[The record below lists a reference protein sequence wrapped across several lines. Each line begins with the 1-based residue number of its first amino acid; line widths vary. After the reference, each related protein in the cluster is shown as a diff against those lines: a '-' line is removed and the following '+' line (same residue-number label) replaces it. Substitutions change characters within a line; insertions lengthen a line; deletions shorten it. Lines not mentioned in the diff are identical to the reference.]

1 MNMTH
6 EIIKLVLA
14 AIAMVYFIVQISL
27 IPVWRNK
34 VSARIGDCVFKT
46 APAKKGKAVTVLV
59 LCPLLILFSLISKST
74 FFVCC
79 LMSVVAAMA
88 CFITSREMVYGK
100 LNGVYTKGIAGS
112 GRFISFEEIET
123 FPDTSWKEPEKQNT
137 VSLAIQ
143 LKQTKSQKASII
155 FVDCES
161 VIEYVKVI
169 NAIKDLKQNK

>member
-1 MNMTH
+1 
-6 EIIKLVLA
+6 
-14 AIAMVYFIVQISL
+14 
-27 IPVWRNK
+27 
-34 VSARIGDCVFKT
+34 
-46 APAKKGKAVTVLV
+46 
-59 LCPLLILFSLISKST
+59 
-74 FFVCC
+74 
-79 LMSVVAAMA
+79 MSVVAAMA

-123 FPDTSWKEPEKQNT
+123 FPDTLWKEPEKQNT